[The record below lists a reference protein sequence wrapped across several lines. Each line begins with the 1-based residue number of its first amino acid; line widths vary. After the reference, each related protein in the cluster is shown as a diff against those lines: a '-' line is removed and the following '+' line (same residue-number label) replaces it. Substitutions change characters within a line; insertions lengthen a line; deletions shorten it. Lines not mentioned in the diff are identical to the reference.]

1 MSSENP
7 YAPPK
12 AVVADEPEQVIPRPR
27 VVTVA
32 VWMLWIEVALSSLS
46 ALLRM
51 GYSSQAVVVISVLIG
66 AVLLQGLSAL
76 LIYKIWKGR
85 NWARITYLVLTLLA
99 ILAWFQMA
107 AALPN
112 GVKFVPAVETL
123 LPLVGT
129 TLDVVALF
137 LLFVP
142 GRAWFRRR

>member
-1 MSSENP
+1 
-7 YAPPK
+7 
-12 AVVADEPEQVIPRPR
+12 
-27 VVTVA
+27 
-32 VWMLWIEVALSSLS
+32 
-46 ALLRM
+46 M

-107 AALPN
+107 AALPS